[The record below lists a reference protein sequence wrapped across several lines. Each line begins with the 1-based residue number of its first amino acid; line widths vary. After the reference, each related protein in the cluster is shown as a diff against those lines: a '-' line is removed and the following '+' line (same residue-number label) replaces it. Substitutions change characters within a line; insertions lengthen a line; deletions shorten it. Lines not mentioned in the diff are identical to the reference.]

1 MTRIDDVEIS
11 KTILCTYHEK
21 LRDRLAG
28 DVIVVGA
35 GPSGLMA
42 AITLSRAGYKVT
54 VLEKRL
60 SPGGGVWGGGM
71 GMNVVV
77 VQEEAL
83 PLMKDLEIR
92 CELRE
97 NGLRAD
103 LDHAARSMKSQ
114 FKYADKIAAKRVV
127 VVAEEELS
135 RNAVKLRDME
145 NGLEA
150 EVARENIV
158 NILLE
163 MKGE

>member
-1 MTRIDDVEIS
+1 MGVERMLLVEDQQGVASEAEPLYDAFVVTMGAAARIEGA
-11 KTILCTYHEK
+11 K
-21 LRDRLAG
+21 LVR
-28 DVIVVGA
+28 
-35 GPSGLMA
+35 
-42 AITLSRAGYKVT
+42 
-54 VLEKRL
+54 
-60 SPGGGVWGGGM
+60 
-71 GMNVVV
+71 
-77 VQEEAL
+77 
-83 PLMKDLEIR
+83 
-92 CELRE
+92 ELRE